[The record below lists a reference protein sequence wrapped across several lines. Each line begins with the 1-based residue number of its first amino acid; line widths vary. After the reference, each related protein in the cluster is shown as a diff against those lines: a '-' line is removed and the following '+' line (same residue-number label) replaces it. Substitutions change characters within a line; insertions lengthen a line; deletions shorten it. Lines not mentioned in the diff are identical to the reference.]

1 VKIEIEIEDSAAPA
15 VASWITEQ
23 ATRVANRA
31 TPLPGQ
37 SVGESAAVL
46 RFANDV
52 VGSVTQ
58 SLLDL
63 AASRGGV

>member
-1 VKIEIEIEDSAAPA
+1 MKIEIEIEDSAAPA
-15 VASWITEQ
+15 VAGWIAEH
-23 ATRVANRA
+23 AARVANRA